1 MLKFVLRRMLN
12 KRWMILSLLIGNL
25 LLVSITCT
33 NPMYTRAVLQRM
45 LISDFAN
52 DLEESNTY
60 PTTLTVTSSPP
71 LVNIDQISEADAAV
85 EEAIA
90 DYNLPLLEKI
100 RLYSTKSLSIAPRLA
115 REEMEHK
122 TMLMSAMSDLPE
134 HVEIVAGRM
143 YSSEPDADGVIDV
156 IVSERCLVNMN
167 LLVDEIIDMPP
178 LILPDGSSMTFRVAG
193 VFKNSAS
200 DDAYWVR
207 SPSYYSTSC
216 FMDFDLF
223 CRYFADAAEPQNA
236 ICGTWYVLFD
246 YTKLRGDDAQRIFAL
261 TQKYDDAFSTLYYR
275 SFSANFEKTLS
286 DYLSM
291 SKKVSV
297 TMWVLQAPIFVL
309 LAVFIFMVSRQMLD
323 MEQNEIAVLKSRGAN
338 RRQLLTLYTLQ
349 SLILAAVAYAGGVAL
364 SPYLCQV
371 LGSANSFLEFV
382 RRSALDTQINSTVLL
397 YGAAAALL
405 SVLAMVLPVLRRS
418 KTTIVSH
425 KQGRNHRRSDRPLWQ
440 KLGLDV
446 ILLGVSLYGLYSFN
460 GQKEALSQ
468 KVLEGASLDPL
479 LFLSSS
485 LFMIAAGLLALRVL
499 PAVVWLVF
507 TPFKKLWSPALYAS
521 FLRILRTRRSQGFI
535 VVFLVITIALGVF
548 NADAA
553 RTINGNKEDNLRYE
567 IGADLVLQEKWSD
580 NSASLT
586 DNPDLD
592 LVYNE
597 PDYGRFLAMDGV
609 QSCAKVLTDSVSV
622 SVSGGT
628 LKNVQLMA
636 INTKAFGQTIWM
648 KEGLNPYPINAY
660 LNAISQNSRGVL
672 VSRNAQTDFGMKLG
686 DVISYKMSS
695 GEVHPR
701 HDLRLRGLLPELCP
715 RDLRQ
720 GHGRTVSRNAQL
732 SGGGQSLAGAGRVR
746 RHALRGLDQDQRL
759 HGFHLRLCRGKRP
772 DLHALPRRVRRAGG
786 DEERSGAAGHQRHS
800 DRGLHRGAAAV
811 RGGFPDLLGA
821 VHSVAHAAIR
831 HFPRDGSVHARNS
844 DHAAQRASV
853 HFGPVHRDRRGGGQ
867 ADRQAVHAADSAGLR
882 RVGQRAAP
890 SGGVPQ
896 RRHGAHR
903 HRGGR
908 DAGGLPDGAGRADF
922 PNEDRAG
929 AEAGRGLILCR
940 I

>member
-71 LVNIDQISEADAAV
+71 LVNIDQISDADAAV

-586 DNPDLD
+586 DNPNLD

-636 INTKAFGQTIWM
+636 INTKAFGQTIWI

-695 GEVHPR
+695 GESI
-701 HDLRLRGLLPELCP
+701 RGTICGFVDYFPSYAPVTYAKGTDGLYRETPNYLVVANLSQVQAECGVTPYEVWIKTNGSTDFIYDFAEENGLTFTRFRDASAELVEMKNDPVLQGTNGILTVGFIVVLLLCAVGF
-715 RDLRQ
+715 LIYWVLSIQ
-720 GHGRTVSRNAQL
+720 SRTLQFGIFRAMGLSMREILTMLLNEHLFISGLSIVTGAAVGKLTAKLYMPLIQLAYAASDNALPLQVVSRSGDMARIAIVVGVMLAVCLTVLGVLISRMKIAQ
-732 SGGGQSLAGAGRVR
+732 
-746 RHALRGLDQDQRL
+746 AL
-759 HGFHLRLCRGKRP
+759 K
-772 DLHALPRRVRRAGG
+772 
-786 DEERSGAAGHQRHS
+786 
-800 DRGLHRGAAAV
+800 
-811 RGGFPDLLGA
+811 LG
-821 VHSVAHAAIR
+821 
-831 HFPRDGSVHARNS
+831 
-844 DHAAQRASV
+844 
-853 HFGPVHRDRRGGGQ
+853 
-867 ADRQAVHAADSAGLR
+867 
-882 RVGQRAAP
+882 
-890 SGGVPQ
+890 
-896 RRHGAHR
+896 
-903 HRGGR
+903 
-908 DAGGLPDGAGRADF
+908 
-922 PNEDRAG
+922 ED
-929 AEAGRGLILCR
+929 
-940 I
+940 

>member
-71 LVNIDQISEADAAV
+71 LVNIDQISDADAAV

-90 DYNLPLLEKI
+90 DYNLSLLEKI

-586 DNPDLD
+586 DNPNLD

-695 GEVHPR
+695 GESI
-701 HDLRLRGLLPELCP
+701 RGTICGFVDYFPSYAPVTYAKGTDGLYRETPNYLVVANLSQVQAECGVTPYEVWIKTNGSTDFIYDFAEENGLTFTRFRDASAELVEMKNDPVLQGTNGILTVGFIVVLLLCAVGF
-715 RDLRQ
+715 LIYWVLSIQ
-720 GHGRTVSRNAQL
+720 SRTLQFGIFRAMGLSMREILTMLLNEHLFISGLSIVTGAAVGKLTAKLYMPLIQLAYAASDNALPLQVVSRSGDMARIAIVVGVMLAVCLTVLGVLISRMKIAQ
-732 SGGGQSLAGAGRVR
+732 
-746 RHALRGLDQDQRL
+746 AL
-759 HGFHLRLCRGKRP
+759 K
-772 DLHALPRRVRRAGG
+772 
-786 DEERSGAAGHQRHS
+786 
-800 DRGLHRGAAAV
+800 
-811 RGGFPDLLGA
+811 LG
-821 VHSVAHAAIR
+821 
-831 HFPRDGSVHARNS
+831 
-844 DHAAQRASV
+844 
-853 HFGPVHRDRRGGGQ
+853 
-867 ADRQAVHAADSAGLR
+867 
-882 RVGQRAAP
+882 
-890 SGGVPQ
+890 
-896 RRHGAHR
+896 
-903 HRGGR
+903 
-908 DAGGLPDGAGRADF
+908 
-922 PNEDRAG
+922 ED
-929 AEAGRGLILCR
+929 
-940 I
+940 

>member
-71 LVNIDQISEADAAV
+71 LVNIDQISDADAAV

-261 TQKYDDAFSTLYYR
+261 TQKYEDAFSTLYYR

-382 RRSALDTQINSTVLL
+382 RRSALDAQINSTVLL

-586 DNPDLD
+586 DNPNLD

-695 GEVHPR
+695 GESI
-701 HDLRLRGLLPELCP
+701 RGTICGFVDYFPSYAPVTYAKGTDGLYRETPNYLVVANLSQVQAECGVTPYEVWIKTNGSTDFIYDFAEENGLTFTRFRDASAELVEMKNDPVLQGTNGILTVGFIVVLLLCAVGF
-715 RDLRQ
+715 LIYWVLSIQ
-720 GHGRTVSRNAQL
+720 SRTLQFGIFRAMGLSMREILTMLLNEHLFISGLSIVTGAAVGKLTAKLYMPLIQLAYAASDNALPLQVVSRSGDMARIAIVVGVMLAVCLTVLGVLISRMKIAQ
-732 SGGGQSLAGAGRVR
+732 
-746 RHALRGLDQDQRL
+746 AL
-759 HGFHLRLCRGKRP
+759 K
-772 DLHALPRRVRRAGG
+772 
-786 DEERSGAAGHQRHS
+786 
-800 DRGLHRGAAAV
+800 
-811 RGGFPDLLGA
+811 LG
-821 VHSVAHAAIR
+821 
-831 HFPRDGSVHARNS
+831 
-844 DHAAQRASV
+844 
-853 HFGPVHRDRRGGGQ
+853 
-867 ADRQAVHAADSAGLR
+867 
-882 RVGQRAAP
+882 
-890 SGGVPQ
+890 
-896 RRHGAHR
+896 
-903 HRGGR
+903 
-908 DAGGLPDGAGRADF
+908 
-922 PNEDRAG
+922 ED
-929 AEAGRGLILCR
+929 
-940 I
+940 

>member
-382 RRSALDTQINSTVLL
+382 RRSALDAQINSTVLL

-521 FLRILRTRRSQGFI
+521 FLRILRTRRSQSFI

-586 DNPDLD
+586 DNPNLD

-695 GEVHPR
+695 GESI
-701 HDLRLRGLLPELCP
+701 RGTICGFVDYFPSYAPVTYAKGTDGLYRETPNYLVVANLSQVQAECGVTPYEVWIKTNGSTDFIYDFAEENGLTFTRFRDASAELVEMKNDPVLQGTNGILTVGFIVVLLLCAVGF
-715 RDLRQ
+715 LIYWVLSIQ
-720 GHGRTVSRNAQL
+720 SRTLQFGIFRAMGLSMREILTMLLNEHLFISGLSIVTGAAVGKLTAKLYMPLIQLAYAASDNALPLQVVSRSGDMARIAIVVGVMLAVCLTVLGVLISRMKIAQ
-732 SGGGQSLAGAGRVR
+732 
-746 RHALRGLDQDQRL
+746 AL
-759 HGFHLRLCRGKRP
+759 K
-772 DLHALPRRVRRAGG
+772 
-786 DEERSGAAGHQRHS
+786 
-800 DRGLHRGAAAV
+800 
-811 RGGFPDLLGA
+811 LG
-821 VHSVAHAAIR
+821 
-831 HFPRDGSVHARNS
+831 
-844 DHAAQRASV
+844 
-853 HFGPVHRDRRGGGQ
+853 
-867 ADRQAVHAADSAGLR
+867 
-882 RVGQRAAP
+882 
-890 SGGVPQ
+890 
-896 RRHGAHR
+896 
-903 HRGGR
+903 
-908 DAGGLPDGAGRADF
+908 
-922 PNEDRAG
+922 ED
-929 AEAGRGLILCR
+929 
-940 I
+940 

>member
-261 TQKYDDAFSTLYYR
+261 TQKYDDAFSTLYCR

-586 DNPDLD
+586 DNPNLD

-695 GEVHPR
+695 GESI
-701 HDLRLRGLLPELCP
+701 RGTICGFVDYFPSYAPVTYAKGTDGLYRETPNYLVVANLSQVQAECGVTPYEVWIKTNGSTDFIYDFAEENGLTFTRFRDASAELVEMKNDPVLQGTNGILTVGFIVVLLLCAVGF
-715 RDLRQ
+715 LIYWVLSIQ
-720 GHGRTVSRNAQL
+720 SRTLQFGIFRAMGLSMREILTMLLNEHLFISGLSIVTGAAVGKLTAKLYMPLIQLAYAASDNALPLQVVSRSGDMARIAIVVGVMLAVCLTVLGVLISRMKIAQ
-732 SGGGQSLAGAGRVR
+732 
-746 RHALRGLDQDQRL
+746 AL
-759 HGFHLRLCRGKRP
+759 K
-772 DLHALPRRVRRAGG
+772 
-786 DEERSGAAGHQRHS
+786 
-800 DRGLHRGAAAV
+800 
-811 RGGFPDLLGA
+811 LG
-821 VHSVAHAAIR
+821 
-831 HFPRDGSVHARNS
+831 
-844 DHAAQRASV
+844 
-853 HFGPVHRDRRGGGQ
+853 
-867 ADRQAVHAADSAGLR
+867 
-882 RVGQRAAP
+882 
-890 SGGVPQ
+890 
-896 RRHGAHR
+896 
-903 HRGGR
+903 
-908 DAGGLPDGAGRADF
+908 
-922 PNEDRAG
+922 ED
-929 AEAGRGLILCR
+929 
-940 I
+940 

>member
-71 LVNIDQISEADAAV
+71 LVNIDQISDADAAV

-115 REEMEHK
+115 REEIEHK

-382 RRSALDTQINSTVLL
+382 RRSALDAQINSTVLL

-586 DNPDLD
+586 DNPNLD

-695 GEVHPR
+695 GESI
-701 HDLRLRGLLPELCP
+701 RGTICGFVDYFPSYAPVTYAKGTDGLYRETPNYLVVANLSQVQAECGVTPYEVWIKTNGSTDFIYDFAEENGLTFTRFRDASAELVEMKNDPVLQGTNGILTVGFIVVLLLCAVGF
-715 RDLRQ
+715 LIYWVLSIQ
-720 GHGRTVSRNAQL
+720 SRTLQFGIFRAMGLSMREILTMLLNEHLFISGLSIVTGAAVGKLTAKLYMPLIQLAYAASDNALPLQVVSRSGDMARIAIVVGVMLAVCLTVLGVLISRMKIAQ
-732 SGGGQSLAGAGRVR
+732 
-746 RHALRGLDQDQRL
+746 AL
-759 HGFHLRLCRGKRP
+759 K
-772 DLHALPRRVRRAGG
+772 
-786 DEERSGAAGHQRHS
+786 
-800 DRGLHRGAAAV
+800 
-811 RGGFPDLLGA
+811 LG
-821 VHSVAHAAIR
+821 
-831 HFPRDGSVHARNS
+831 
-844 DHAAQRASV
+844 
-853 HFGPVHRDRRGGGQ
+853 
-867 ADRQAVHAADSAGLR
+867 
-882 RVGQRAAP
+882 
-890 SGGVPQ
+890 
-896 RRHGAHR
+896 
-903 HRGGR
+903 
-908 DAGGLPDGAGRADF
+908 
-922 PNEDRAG
+922 ED
-929 AEAGRGLILCR
+929 
-940 I
+940 

>member
-71 LVNIDQISEADAAV
+71 LVNIDQISDADAAV

-261 TQKYDDAFSTLYYR
+261 TRKYDDAFSTLYYR

-349 SLILAAVAYAGGVAL
+349 SLILAAVAYTGGVAL

-382 RRSALDTQINSTVLL
+382 RRSALDAQINSTVLL

-586 DNPDLD
+586 DNPNLD

-695 GEVHPR
+695 GESI
-701 HDLRLRGLLPELCP
+701 RGTICGFVDYFPSYAPVTYAKGTDGLYRETPNYLVVANLSQVQAECGVTPYEVWIKTNGSTDFIYDFAEENGLTFTRFRDASAELVEMKNDPVLQGTNGILTVGFIVVLLLCAVGF
-715 RDLRQ
+715 LIYWVLSIQ
-720 GHGRTVSRNAQL
+720 SRTLQFGIFRAMGLSMREILTMLLNEHLFISGLSIVTGAAVGKLTAKLYMPLIQLAYAASDNALPLQVVSRSGDMARIAIVVGVMLAVCLTVLGVLISRMKIAQ
-732 SGGGQSLAGAGRVR
+732 
-746 RHALRGLDQDQRL
+746 AL
-759 HGFHLRLCRGKRP
+759 K
-772 DLHALPRRVRRAGG
+772 
-786 DEERSGAAGHQRHS
+786 
-800 DRGLHRGAAAV
+800 
-811 RGGFPDLLGA
+811 LG
-821 VHSVAHAAIR
+821 
-831 HFPRDGSVHARNS
+831 
-844 DHAAQRASV
+844 
-853 HFGPVHRDRRGGGQ
+853 
-867 ADRQAVHAADSAGLR
+867 
-882 RVGQRAAP
+882 
-890 SGGVPQ
+890 
-896 RRHGAHR
+896 
-903 HRGGR
+903 
-908 DAGGLPDGAGRADF
+908 
-922 PNEDRAG
+922 ED
-929 AEAGRGLILCR
+929 
-940 I
+940 

>member
-382 RRSALDTQINSTVLL
+382 RRSALDAQINSTVLL

-586 DNPDLD
+586 DNPNLD

-597 PDYGRFLAMDGV
+597 PDYGRFLSMDGV

-695 GEVHPR
+695 GESI
-701 HDLRLRGLLPELCP
+701 RGTICGFVDYFPSYAPVTYAKGTDGLYRETPNYLVVANLSQVQAECGVTPYEVWIKTNGSTDFIYDFAEENGLTFTRFRDASAELVEMKNDPVLQGTNGILTVGFIVVLLLCAVGF
-715 RDLRQ
+715 LIYWVLSIQ
-720 GHGRTVSRNAQL
+720 SRTLQFGIFRAMGLSMREILTMLLNEHLFISGLSIVTGAAVGKLTAKLYMPLIQLAYAASDNALPLQVVSRSGDMARIAIVVGVMLAVCLTVLGVLISRMKIAQ
-732 SGGGQSLAGAGRVR
+732 
-746 RHALRGLDQDQRL
+746 AL
-759 HGFHLRLCRGKRP
+759 K
-772 DLHALPRRVRRAGG
+772 
-786 DEERSGAAGHQRHS
+786 
-800 DRGLHRGAAAV
+800 
-811 RGGFPDLLGA
+811 LG
-821 VHSVAHAAIR
+821 
-831 HFPRDGSVHARNS
+831 
-844 DHAAQRASV
+844 
-853 HFGPVHRDRRGGGQ
+853 
-867 ADRQAVHAADSAGLR
+867 
-882 RVGQRAAP
+882 
-890 SGGVPQ
+890 
-896 RRHGAHR
+896 
-903 HRGGR
+903 
-908 DAGGLPDGAGRADF
+908 
-922 PNEDRAG
+922 ED
-929 AEAGRGLILCR
+929 
-940 I
+940 

>member
-71 LVNIDQISEADAAV
+71 LVNIDQISDADAAV

-261 TQKYDDAFSTLYYR
+261 TQKYDDAFSTLYCR

-440 KLGLDV
+440 KLSLDV

-586 DNPDLD
+586 DNPNLD

-695 GEVHPR
+695 GESI
-701 HDLRLRGLLPELCP
+701 RGTICGFVDYFPSYAPVTYAKGTDGLYRETPNYLVVANLSQVQAECGVTPYEVWIKTNGSTDFIYDFAEENGLTFTRFRDASAELVEMKNDPVLQGTNGILTVGFIVVLLLCAVGF
-715 RDLRQ
+715 LIYWVLSIQ
-720 GHGRTVSRNAQL
+720 SRTLQFGIFRAMGLSMREILTMLLNEHLFISGLSIVTGAAVGKLTAKLYMPLIQLAYAASDNALPLQVVSRSGDMARIAIVVGVMLAVCLTVLGVLISRMKIAQ
-732 SGGGQSLAGAGRVR
+732 
-746 RHALRGLDQDQRL
+746 AL
-759 HGFHLRLCRGKRP
+759 K
-772 DLHALPRRVRRAGG
+772 
-786 DEERSGAAGHQRHS
+786 
-800 DRGLHRGAAAV
+800 
-811 RGGFPDLLGA
+811 LG
-821 VHSVAHAAIR
+821 
-831 HFPRDGSVHARNS
+831 
-844 DHAAQRASV
+844 
-853 HFGPVHRDRRGGGQ
+853 
-867 ADRQAVHAADSAGLR
+867 
-882 RVGQRAAP
+882 
-890 SGGVPQ
+890 
-896 RRHGAHR
+896 
-903 HRGGR
+903 
-908 DAGGLPDGAGRADF
+908 
-922 PNEDRAG
+922 ED
-929 AEAGRGLILCR
+929 
-940 I
+940 

>member
-71 LVNIDQISEADAAV
+71 LVNIDQISDADAAV

-364 SPYLCQV
+364 SPHLCQV

-382 RRSALDTQINSTVLL
+382 RRSALDAQINSTVLL

-586 DNPDLD
+586 DNPNLD

-636 INTKAFGQTIWM
+636 VNTKAFGQTIWM

-695 GEVHPR
+695 GESI
-701 HDLRLRGLLPELCP
+701 RGTICGFVDYFPSYAPVTYAKGTDGLYRETPNYLVVANLSQVQAECGVTPYEVWIRTNGSTDFIYDFAEENGLTFTRFRDASAELVEMKNDPVLQGTNGILTVGFIVVLLLCAVGF
-715 RDLRQ
+715 LIYWVLSIQ
-720 GHGRTVSRNAQL
+720 SRTLQFGIFRAMGLSMREILTMLLNEHLFISGLSIVTGAAVGKLTAKLYMPLIQLAYAASDNALPLQVVSRSGDMARIAIVVGVMLAVCLTVLGVLISRMKIAQ
-732 SGGGQSLAGAGRVR
+732 
-746 RHALRGLDQDQRL
+746 AL
-759 HGFHLRLCRGKRP
+759 K
-772 DLHALPRRVRRAGG
+772 
-786 DEERSGAAGHQRHS
+786 
-800 DRGLHRGAAAV
+800 
-811 RGGFPDLLGA
+811 LG
-821 VHSVAHAAIR
+821 
-831 HFPRDGSVHARNS
+831 
-844 DHAAQRASV
+844 
-853 HFGPVHRDRRGGGQ
+853 
-867 ADRQAVHAADSAGLR
+867 
-882 RVGQRAAP
+882 
-890 SGGVPQ
+890 
-896 RRHGAHR
+896 
-903 HRGGR
+903 
-908 DAGGLPDGAGRADF
+908 
-922 PNEDRAG
+922 ED
-929 AEAGRGLILCR
+929 
-940 I
+940 

>member
-71 LVNIDQISEADAAV
+71 LVNIDQISDADAAV

-90 DYNLPLLEKI
+90 DYNLPLLERI

-261 TQKYDDAFSTLYYR
+261 TQKYDDAFSTLYCR

-695 GEVHPR
+695 GESI
-701 HDLRLRGLLPELCP
+701 RGTICGFVDYFPSYAPVTYAKGTDGLYRETPNYLVVANLSQVQAECGVTPYEVWIKTNGSTDFIYDFAEENGLTFTRFRDASAELVEMKNDPVLQGTNGILTVGFIVVLLLCAVGF
-715 RDLRQ
+715 LIYWVLSIQ
-720 GHGRTVSRNAQL
+720 SRTLQFGIFRAMGLSMREILTMLLNEHLFISGLSIVTGAAVGKLTAKLYMPLIQLAYAASDNALPLQVVSRSGDMARIAIVVGVMLAVCLTVLGVLISRMKIAQ
-732 SGGGQSLAGAGRVR
+732 
-746 RHALRGLDQDQRL
+746 AL
-759 HGFHLRLCRGKRP
+759 K
-772 DLHALPRRVRRAGG
+772 
-786 DEERSGAAGHQRHS
+786 
-800 DRGLHRGAAAV
+800 
-811 RGGFPDLLGA
+811 LG
-821 VHSVAHAAIR
+821 
-831 HFPRDGSVHARNS
+831 
-844 DHAAQRASV
+844 
-853 HFGPVHRDRRGGGQ
+853 
-867 ADRQAVHAADSAGLR
+867 
-882 RVGQRAAP
+882 
-890 SGGVPQ
+890 
-896 RRHGAHR
+896 
-903 HRGGR
+903 
-908 DAGGLPDGAGRADF
+908 
-922 PNEDRAG
+922 ED
-929 AEAGRGLILCR
+929 
-940 I
+940 

>member
-71 LVNIDQISEADAAV
+71 LVNIDQISDADAAV

-586 DNPDLD
+586 DNPNLD

-695 GEVHPR
+695 GESI
-701 HDLRLRGLLPELCP
+701 RGTICGFVDYFPSYAPVTYAKGTDGLYRETPNYLVVANLSQVQAECGVTPYEVWIKTNGSTDFIYDFAEENGLTFTHFRDASAELVEMKNNPVLQGTNGILTVGFIVVLLLCAVGF
-715 RDLRQ
+715 LIYWVLSIQ
-720 GHGRTVSRNAQL
+720 SRTLQFGIFRAMGLSMREILTMLLNEHLFISGLSIVTGAAVGKLTAKLYMPLIQLAYAASDNALPLQVVSRSGDMARIAIVVGVMLAVCLTVLGVLISRMKIAQ
-732 SGGGQSLAGAGRVR
+732 
-746 RHALRGLDQDQRL
+746 AL
-759 HGFHLRLCRGKRP
+759 K
-772 DLHALPRRVRRAGG
+772 
-786 DEERSGAAGHQRHS
+786 
-800 DRGLHRGAAAV
+800 
-811 RGGFPDLLGA
+811 LG
-821 VHSVAHAAIR
+821 
-831 HFPRDGSVHARNS
+831 
-844 DHAAQRASV
+844 
-853 HFGPVHRDRRGGGQ
+853 
-867 ADRQAVHAADSAGLR
+867 
-882 RVGQRAAP
+882 
-890 SGGVPQ
+890 
-896 RRHGAHR
+896 
-903 HRGGR
+903 
-908 DAGGLPDGAGRADF
+908 
-922 PNEDRAG
+922 ED
-929 AEAGRGLILCR
+929 
-940 I
+940 

>member
-71 LVNIDQISEADAAV
+71 LVNIDQISDADAAV

-90 DYNLPLLEKI
+90 DYNLSLLEKI

-261 TQKYDDAFSTLYYR
+261 TQKYDDAFSTLYCR

-695 GEVHPR
+695 GESI
-701 HDLRLRGLLPELCP
+701 RGTICGFVDYFPSYAPVTYAKGTDGLYRETPNYLVVANLSQVQAECGVTPYEVWIKTNGSTDFIYDFAEENGLTFTRFRDASAELVEMKNDPVLQGTNGILTVGFIVVLLLCAVGF
-715 RDLRQ
+715 LIYWVLSIQ
-720 GHGRTVSRNAQL
+720 SRTLQFGIFRAMGLSMREILTMLLNEHLFISGLSIVTGAAVGKLTAKLYMPLIQLAYAASDNALPLQVVSRSGDMARIAIVVGVMLAVCLTVLGVLISRMKIAQ
-732 SGGGQSLAGAGRVR
+732 
-746 RHALRGLDQDQRL
+746 AL
-759 HGFHLRLCRGKRP
+759 K
-772 DLHALPRRVRRAGG
+772 
-786 DEERSGAAGHQRHS
+786 
-800 DRGLHRGAAAV
+800 
-811 RGGFPDLLGA
+811 LG
-821 VHSVAHAAIR
+821 
-831 HFPRDGSVHARNS
+831 
-844 DHAAQRASV
+844 
-853 HFGPVHRDRRGGGQ
+853 
-867 ADRQAVHAADSAGLR
+867 
-882 RVGQRAAP
+882 
-890 SGGVPQ
+890 
-896 RRHGAHR
+896 
-903 HRGGR
+903 
-908 DAGGLPDGAGRADF
+908 
-922 PNEDRAG
+922 ED
-929 AEAGRGLILCR
+929 
-940 I
+940 

>member
-71 LVNIDQISEADAAV
+71 LVNIDQISDADAAV

-349 SLILAAVAYAGGVAL
+349 SLILAAVAYVGGVAL

-382 RRSALDTQINSTVLL
+382 RRSALDAQINSTVLL

-586 DNPDLD
+586 DNPNLD

-695 GEVHPR
+695 GESI
-701 HDLRLRGLLPELCP
+701 RGTICGFVDYFPSYAPVTYAKGTDGLYRETPNYLVVANLSQVQAECGVTPYEVWIKTNGSTDFIYDFAEENGLTFTRFRDASAELVEMKNDPVLQGTNGILTVGFIVVLLLCAVGF
-715 RDLRQ
+715 LIYWVLSIQ
-720 GHGRTVSRNAQL
+720 SRTLQFGIFRAMGLSMREILTMLLNEHLFISGLSIVTGAAVGKLTAKLYMPLIQLAYAASDNALPLQVVSRSGDMARIAIVVGVMLAVCLTVLGVLISRMKIAQ
-732 SGGGQSLAGAGRVR
+732 
-746 RHALRGLDQDQRL
+746 AL
-759 HGFHLRLCRGKRP
+759 K
-772 DLHALPRRVRRAGG
+772 
-786 DEERSGAAGHQRHS
+786 
-800 DRGLHRGAAAV
+800 
-811 RGGFPDLLGA
+811 LG
-821 VHSVAHAAIR
+821 
-831 HFPRDGSVHARNS
+831 
-844 DHAAQRASV
+844 
-853 HFGPVHRDRRGGGQ
+853 
-867 ADRQAVHAADSAGLR
+867 
-882 RVGQRAAP
+882 
-890 SGGVPQ
+890 
-896 RRHGAHR
+896 
-903 HRGGR
+903 
-908 DAGGLPDGAGRADF
+908 
-922 PNEDRAG
+922 ED
-929 AEAGRGLILCR
+929 
-940 I
+940 

>member
-71 LVNIDQISEADAAV
+71 LVNIDQISDADAAV

-382 RRSALDTQINSTVLL
+382 RRSALDAQINSTVLL

-425 KQGRNHRRSDRPLWQ
+425 KQGRNHRRSDRALWQ

-586 DNPDLD
+586 DNPNLD

-695 GEVHPR
+695 GESI
-701 HDLRLRGLLPELCP
+701 RGTICGFVDYFPSYAPVTYAKGTDGLYRETPNYLVVANLSQVQAECGVTPYEVWIKTNGSTDFIYDFAEENGLTFTHFRDASAELVEMKNDPVLQGTNGILTVGFIVVLLLCAVGF
-715 RDLRQ
+715 LIYWVLSIQ
-720 GHGRTVSRNAQL
+720 SRTLQFGIFRAMGLSMREILTMLLNEHLFISGLSIVTGAAVGKLTAKLYMPLIQLAYAASDNALPLQVVSRSGDMARIAIVVGVMLAVCLTVLGVLISRMKIAQ
-732 SGGGQSLAGAGRVR
+732 
-746 RHALRGLDQDQRL
+746 AL
-759 HGFHLRLCRGKRP
+759 K
-772 DLHALPRRVRRAGG
+772 
-786 DEERSGAAGHQRHS
+786 
-800 DRGLHRGAAAV
+800 
-811 RGGFPDLLGA
+811 LG
-821 VHSVAHAAIR
+821 
-831 HFPRDGSVHARNS
+831 
-844 DHAAQRASV
+844 
-853 HFGPVHRDRRGGGQ
+853 
-867 ADRQAVHAADSAGLR
+867 
-882 RVGQRAAP
+882 
-890 SGGVPQ
+890 
-896 RRHGAHR
+896 
-903 HRGGR
+903 
-908 DAGGLPDGAGRADF
+908 
-922 PNEDRAG
+922 ED
-929 AEAGRGLILCR
+929 
-940 I
+940 

>member
-71 LVNIDQISEADAAV
+71 LVNIDQISDADAAV

-261 TQKYDDAFSTLYYR
+261 TQKYDDAFNTLYYR

-291 SKKVSV
+291 SKKVCV

-586 DNPDLD
+586 DNPNLD

-695 GEVHPR
+695 GESI
-701 HDLRLRGLLPELCP
+701 RGTICGFVDYFPSYAPVTYAKGTDGLYRETPNYLVVANLSQVQAECGVTPYEVWIKTNGSTDFIYDFAEENGLTFTRFRDASAELVEMKNDPVLQGTNGILTVGFIVVLLLCAVGF
-715 RDLRQ
+715 LIYWVLSIQ
-720 GHGRTVSRNAQL
+720 SRTLQFGIFRAMGLSMREILTMLLNEHLFISGLSIVTGAAVGKLTAKLYMPLIQLAYAASDNALPLQVVSRSGDMARIAIVVGVMLAVCLTVLGVLISRMKIAQ
-732 SGGGQSLAGAGRVR
+732 
-746 RHALRGLDQDQRL
+746 AL
-759 HGFHLRLCRGKRP
+759 K
-772 DLHALPRRVRRAGG
+772 
-786 DEERSGAAGHQRHS
+786 
-800 DRGLHRGAAAV
+800 
-811 RGGFPDLLGA
+811 LG
-821 VHSVAHAAIR
+821 
-831 HFPRDGSVHARNS
+831 
-844 DHAAQRASV
+844 
-853 HFGPVHRDRRGGGQ
+853 
-867 ADRQAVHAADSAGLR
+867 
-882 RVGQRAAP
+882 
-890 SGGVPQ
+890 
-896 RRHGAHR
+896 
-903 HRGGR
+903 
-908 DAGGLPDGAGRADF
+908 
-922 PNEDRAG
+922 ED
-929 AEAGRGLILCR
+929 
-940 I
+940 

>member
-71 LVNIDQISEADAAV
+71 LVNIDQISDADAAV

-521 FLRILRTRRSQGFI
+521 FLRILRTRRSQSFI

-586 DNPDLD
+586 DNPNLD

-695 GEVHPR
+695 GESI
-701 HDLRLRGLLPELCP
+701 RGTICGFVDYFSSYAPVTYAKGTDGLYRETPNYLVVANLSQVQAECGVTPYEVWIKTNGSTDFIYDFAEENGLTFTRFRDASAELVEMKNDPVLQGTNGILTVGFIVVLLLCAVGF
-715 RDLRQ
+715 LIYWVLSIQ
-720 GHGRTVSRNAQL
+720 SRTLQFGIFRAMGLSMREILTMLLNEHLFISGLSIVTGAAVGKLTAKLYMPLIQLAYAAPDNALPLQVVSRSGDMARIAIVVGVMLAVCLTVLGVLISRMKIAQ
-732 SGGGQSLAGAGRVR
+732 
-746 RHALRGLDQDQRL
+746 AL
-759 HGFHLRLCRGKRP
+759 K
-772 DLHALPRRVRRAGG
+772 
-786 DEERSGAAGHQRHS
+786 
-800 DRGLHRGAAAV
+800 
-811 RGGFPDLLGA
+811 LG
-821 VHSVAHAAIR
+821 
-831 HFPRDGSVHARNS
+831 
-844 DHAAQRASV
+844 
-853 HFGPVHRDRRGGGQ
+853 
-867 ADRQAVHAADSAGLR
+867 
-882 RVGQRAAP
+882 
-890 SGGVPQ
+890 
-896 RRHGAHR
+896 
-903 HRGGR
+903 
-908 DAGGLPDGAGRADF
+908 
-922 PNEDRAG
+922 ED
-929 AEAGRGLILCR
+929 
-940 I
+940 

>member
-71 LVNIDQISEADAAV
+71 LVNIDQISDADAAV

-223 CRYFADAAEPQNA
+223 CRYFADAAESQNA

-382 RRSALDTQINSTVLL
+382 RRSALDAQINSTVLL

-586 DNPDLD
+586 DNPNLD

-636 INTKAFGQTIWM
+636 VNTKAFGQTIWM

-695 GEVHPR
+695 GESI
-701 HDLRLRGLLPELCP
+701 RGTICGFVDYFPSYAPVTYAKGTDGLYRETPNYLVVANLSQVQAECGVTPYEVWIKTNGSTDFIYDFAEENGLTFTRFRDASAELVEMKNDPVLQGTNGILTVGFIVVLLLCAVGF
-715 RDLRQ
+715 LIYWVLSIQ
-720 GHGRTVSRNAQL
+720 SRTLQFGIFRAMGLSMREILTMLLNEHLFISGLSIVTGAAVGKLTAKLYMPLIQLAYAASDNALPLQVVSRSGDMARIAIVVGVMLAVCLTVLGVLISRMKIAQ
-732 SGGGQSLAGAGRVR
+732 
-746 RHALRGLDQDQRL
+746 AL
-759 HGFHLRLCRGKRP
+759 K
-772 DLHALPRRVRRAGG
+772 
-786 DEERSGAAGHQRHS
+786 
-800 DRGLHRGAAAV
+800 
-811 RGGFPDLLGA
+811 LG
-821 VHSVAHAAIR
+821 
-831 HFPRDGSVHARNS
+831 
-844 DHAAQRASV
+844 
-853 HFGPVHRDRRGGGQ
+853 
-867 ADRQAVHAADSAGLR
+867 
-882 RVGQRAAP
+882 
-890 SGGVPQ
+890 
-896 RRHGAHR
+896 
-903 HRGGR
+903 
-908 DAGGLPDGAGRADF
+908 
-922 PNEDRAG
+922 ED
-929 AEAGRGLILCR
+929 
-940 I
+940 

>member
-71 LVNIDQISEADAAV
+71 LVNIDQISDADAAV

-178 LILPDGSSMTFRVAG
+178 LILPDGSTMTFRVAG

-586 DNPDLD
+586 DNPNLD

-695 GEVHPR
+695 GESI
-701 HDLRLRGLLPELCP
+701 RGTICGFVDYFPSYAPVTYAKGTDGLYRETPNYLVVANLSQVQAECGVTPYEVWIKTNGSTDFIYDFAEENGLTFTRFRDASAELVEMKNDPVLQGTNGILTVGFIVVLLLCAVGF
-715 RDLRQ
+715 LIYWVLSIQ
-720 GHGRTVSRNAQL
+720 SRTLQFGIFRAMGLSMREILTMLLNEHLFISGLSIVTGAAVGKLTAKLYMPLIQLAYAASDNALPLQVVSRSGDMARIAIVVGVMLAVCLTVLGVLISRMKIAQ
-732 SGGGQSLAGAGRVR
+732 
-746 RHALRGLDQDQRL
+746 AL
-759 HGFHLRLCRGKRP
+759 K
-772 DLHALPRRVRRAGG
+772 
-786 DEERSGAAGHQRHS
+786 
-800 DRGLHRGAAAV
+800 
-811 RGGFPDLLGA
+811 LG
-821 VHSVAHAAIR
+821 
-831 HFPRDGSVHARNS
+831 
-844 DHAAQRASV
+844 
-853 HFGPVHRDRRGGGQ
+853 
-867 ADRQAVHAADSAGLR
+867 
-882 RVGQRAAP
+882 
-890 SGGVPQ
+890 
-896 RRHGAHR
+896 
-903 HRGGR
+903 
-908 DAGGLPDGAGRADF
+908 
-922 PNEDRAG
+922 ED
-929 AEAGRGLILCR
+929 
-940 I
+940 

>member
-71 LVNIDQISEADAAV
+71 LVNIDQISDADAAV

-223 CRYFADAAEPQNA
+223 CRYFADAAQPQNA

-349 SLILAAVAYAGGVAL
+349 SLILAVVAYAGGVAL

-485 LFMIAAGLLALRVL
+485 LFMIATGLLALRVL

-586 DNPDLD
+586 DNPNLD

-628 LKNVQLMA
+628 LKSVQLMA

-695 GEVHPR
+695 GESI
-701 HDLRLRGLLPELCP
+701 RGTICGFVDYFPSYAPVTYAKGTDGLYRETPNYLVVANLSQVQAECGVTPYEVWIKTNGSTDFIYDFAEENGLTFTRFRDASAELVEMKNDPVLQGTNGILTVGFIVVLLLCAVGF
-715 RDLRQ
+715 LIYWVLSIQ
-720 GHGRTVSRNAQL
+720 SRTLQFGIFRAMGLSMREILTMLLNEHLFISGLSIVTGAAVGKLTAKLYMPLIQLAYAASDNALPLQVVSRSGDMARIAIVVGVMLAVCLTVLGVLISRMKIAQ
-732 SGGGQSLAGAGRVR
+732 
-746 RHALRGLDQDQRL
+746 AL
-759 HGFHLRLCRGKRP
+759 K
-772 DLHALPRRVRRAGG
+772 
-786 DEERSGAAGHQRHS
+786 
-800 DRGLHRGAAAV
+800 
-811 RGGFPDLLGA
+811 LG
-821 VHSVAHAAIR
+821 
-831 HFPRDGSVHARNS
+831 
-844 DHAAQRASV
+844 
-853 HFGPVHRDRRGGGQ
+853 
-867 ADRQAVHAADSAGLR
+867 
-882 RVGQRAAP
+882 
-890 SGGVPQ
+890 
-896 RRHGAHR
+896 
-903 HRGGR
+903 
-908 DAGGLPDGAGRADF
+908 
-922 PNEDRAG
+922 ED
-929 AEAGRGLILCR
+929 
-940 I
+940 

>member
-71 LVNIDQISEADAAV
+71 LVNIDQISDADAAV

-156 IVSERCLVNMN
+156 IVSKRCLVNMN

-586 DNPDLD
+586 DNPNLD

-636 INTKAFGQTIWM
+636 VNTKAFGQTIWM

-695 GEVHPR
+695 GESI
-701 HDLRLRGLLPELCP
+701 RGTICGFVDYFPSYAPVTYAKGTDGLYRETPNYLVVANLSQVQAECGVTPYEVWIKTNGSTDFIYDFAEENGLTFTRFRDASAELVEMKNDPVLQGTNGILTVGFIVVLLLCAVGF
-715 RDLRQ
+715 LIYWVLSIQ
-720 GHGRTVSRNAQL
+720 SRTLQFGIFRAMGLSMREILTMLLNEHLFISGLSIVTGAAVGKLTAKLYMPLIQLAYAASDNALPLQVVSRSGDMARIAIVVGVMLAVCLTVLGVLISRMKIAQ
-732 SGGGQSLAGAGRVR
+732 
-746 RHALRGLDQDQRL
+746 AL
-759 HGFHLRLCRGKRP
+759 K
-772 DLHALPRRVRRAGG
+772 
-786 DEERSGAAGHQRHS
+786 
-800 DRGLHRGAAAV
+800 
-811 RGGFPDLLGA
+811 LG
-821 VHSVAHAAIR
+821 
-831 HFPRDGSVHARNS
+831 
-844 DHAAQRASV
+844 
-853 HFGPVHRDRRGGGQ
+853 
-867 ADRQAVHAADSAGLR
+867 
-882 RVGQRAAP
+882 
-890 SGGVPQ
+890 
-896 RRHGAHR
+896 
-903 HRGGR
+903 
-908 DAGGLPDGAGRADF
+908 
-922 PNEDRAG
+922 ED
-929 AEAGRGLILCR
+929 
-940 I
+940 

>member
-71 LVNIDQISEADAAV
+71 LVNIDQISDADAAV

-223 CRYFADAAEPQNA
+223 CRYFADAAQPQNA

-349 SLILAAVAYAGGVAL
+349 SLILAVVAYAGGVAL

-521 FLRILRTRRSQGFI
+521 FLRILRTRRSQSFI

-586 DNPDLD
+586 DNPNLD

-686 DVISYKMSS
+686 DVISYKVSS
-695 GEVHPR
+695 GESI
-701 HDLRLRGLLPELCP
+701 RGTICGFVDYFPSYAPVTYAKGTDGLYRETPNYLVVANLSQVQAECGVTPYEVWIKTNGSTDFIYDFAEENGLTFTRFRDASAELVEMKNDPVLQGTNGILTVGFIVVLLLCAVGF
-715 RDLRQ
+715 LIYWVLSIQ
-720 GHGRTVSRNAQL
+720 SRTLQFGIFRAMGLSMREILTMLLNEHLFISGLSIVTGAAVGKLTAKLYMPLIQLAYAASDNALPLQVVSRSGDMARIAIVVGVMLAVCLTVLGVLISRMKIAQ
-732 SGGGQSLAGAGRVR
+732 
-746 RHALRGLDQDQRL
+746 AL
-759 HGFHLRLCRGKRP
+759 K
-772 DLHALPRRVRRAGG
+772 
-786 DEERSGAAGHQRHS
+786 
-800 DRGLHRGAAAV
+800 
-811 RGGFPDLLGA
+811 LG
-821 VHSVAHAAIR
+821 
-831 HFPRDGSVHARNS
+831 
-844 DHAAQRASV
+844 
-853 HFGPVHRDRRGGGQ
+853 
-867 ADRQAVHAADSAGLR
+867 
-882 RVGQRAAP
+882 
-890 SGGVPQ
+890 
-896 RRHGAHR
+896 
-903 HRGGR
+903 
-908 DAGGLPDGAGRADF
+908 
-922 PNEDRAG
+922 ED
-929 AEAGRGLILCR
+929 
-940 I
+940 

>member
-71 LVNIDQISEADAAV
+71 LVNIDQISDADAAV

-207 SPSYYSTSC
+207 SPSYYSSSC

-382 RRSALDTQINSTVLL
+382 RRSALDAQINSTVLL

-586 DNPDLD
+586 DNPNLD

-695 GEVHPR
+695 GESI
-701 HDLRLRGLLPELCP
+701 RGTICGFVDYFPSYAPVTYAKGTDGLYRETPNYLVVANLSQVQAECGVTPYEVWIKTNGSTDFIYDFAEENGLTFTRFRDASAELVEMKNDPVLQGTNGILTVGFIVVLLLCAVGF
-715 RDLRQ
+715 LIYWVLSIQ
-720 GHGRTVSRNAQL
+720 SRTLQFGIFRAMGLSMREILTMLLNEHLFISGLSIVTGAAVGKLTAKLYMPLIQLAYAASDNALPLQVVSR
-732 SGGGQSLAGAGRVR
+732 SGDMARIAIVVGVMLAVCLTVLGVLISRMKI
-746 RHALRGLDQDQRL
+746 AL
-759 HGFHLRLCRGKRP
+759 
-772 DLHALPRRVRRAGG
+772 ALK
-786 DEERSGAAGHQRHS
+786 
-800 DRGLHRGAAAV
+800 
-811 RGGFPDLLGA
+811 LG
-821 VHSVAHAAIR
+821 
-831 HFPRDGSVHARNS
+831 
-844 DHAAQRASV
+844 
-853 HFGPVHRDRRGGGQ
+853 
-867 ADRQAVHAADSAGLR
+867 
-882 RVGQRAAP
+882 
-890 SGGVPQ
+890 
-896 RRHGAHR
+896 
-903 HRGGR
+903 
-908 DAGGLPDGAGRADF
+908 
-922 PNEDRAG
+922 ED
-929 AEAGRGLILCR
+929 
-940 I
+940 

>member
-71 LVNIDQISEADAAV
+71 LVNIDQISDADAAV

-134 HVEIVAGRM
+134 HVEIVAGRV

-291 SKKVSV
+291 SKKVCV

-586 DNPDLD
+586 DNPNLD

-609 QSCAKVLTDSVSV
+609 QSCAEVLTDSVSV

-648 KEGLNPYPINAY
+648 KEGLNSYPINAY

-695 GEVHPR
+695 GESI
-701 HDLRLRGLLPELCP
+701 RGTICGFVDYFPSYAPVTYAKGTDGLYRETPNYLVVANLSQVQAECGVTPYEVWIKTNGSTDFIYDFAEENGLTFTRFRDASAELVEMKNDPVLQGTNGILTVGFIVVLLLCAVGF
-715 RDLRQ
+715 LIYWVLSIQ
-720 GHGRTVSRNAQL
+720 SRTLQFGIFRAMGLSMREILTMLLNEHLFISGLSIVTGATVGKLTAKLYMPLIQLAYAASDNVLPLQVVSRSGDMARIAIVVGVMLAVCLTVLGVLISRMKIAQ
-732 SGGGQSLAGAGRVR
+732 
-746 RHALRGLDQDQRL
+746 AL
-759 HGFHLRLCRGKRP
+759 K
-772 DLHALPRRVRRAGG
+772 
-786 DEERSGAAGHQRHS
+786 
-800 DRGLHRGAAAV
+800 
-811 RGGFPDLLGA
+811 LG
-821 VHSVAHAAIR
+821 
-831 HFPRDGSVHARNS
+831 
-844 DHAAQRASV
+844 
-853 HFGPVHRDRRGGGQ
+853 
-867 ADRQAVHAADSAGLR
+867 
-882 RVGQRAAP
+882 
-890 SGGVPQ
+890 
-896 RRHGAHR
+896 
-903 HRGGR
+903 
-908 DAGGLPDGAGRADF
+908 
-922 PNEDRAG
+922 ED
-929 AEAGRGLILCR
+929 
-940 I
+940 

>member
-71 LVNIDQISEADAAV
+71 LVNIDQISDADAAV

-382 RRSALDTQINSTVLL
+382 RRSALDAQINSTVLL

-586 DNPDLD
+586 DNPNLD

-636 INTKAFGQTIWM
+636 VNTKAFGQTIWM

-695 GEVHPR
+695 GESI
-701 HDLRLRGLLPELCP
+701 RGTICGFVDYFPSYAPVTYAKGTDGLYRETPNYLVVANLSQVQAECGVTPYEVWIKTNGSTDFIYDFAEENGLTFTRFRDASAELVEMKNDPVLQGTNGILTVGFIVVLLLCAVGF
-715 RDLRQ
+715 LIYWVLSIQ
-720 GHGRTVSRNAQL
+720 SRTLQFGIFRAMGLSMREILTMLLNEHLFISGLSIVTGAAVGKLTAKLYMPLIQLAYAASDNALPLQVVSRSGDMARIAIVVGVMLAVCLTVLGVLISRMKIAQ
-732 SGGGQSLAGAGRVR
+732 
-746 RHALRGLDQDQRL
+746 AL
-759 HGFHLRLCRGKRP
+759 K
-772 DLHALPRRVRRAGG
+772 
-786 DEERSGAAGHQRHS
+786 
-800 DRGLHRGAAAV
+800 
-811 RGGFPDLLGA
+811 LG
-821 VHSVAHAAIR
+821 
-831 HFPRDGSVHARNS
+831 
-844 DHAAQRASV
+844 
-853 HFGPVHRDRRGGGQ
+853 
-867 ADRQAVHAADSAGLR
+867 
-882 RVGQRAAP
+882 
-890 SGGVPQ
+890 
-896 RRHGAHR
+896 
-903 HRGGR
+903 
-908 DAGGLPDGAGRADF
+908 
-922 PNEDRAG
+922 ED
-929 AEAGRGLILCR
+929 
-940 I
+940 

>member
-71 LVNIDQISEADAAV
+71 LVNIDQISDADAAV

-223 CRYFADAAEPQNA
+223 CRYFADAAESQNA

-382 RRSALDTQINSTVLL
+382 RRSALDAQINSTVLL

-586 DNPDLD
+586 DNPNLD

-636 INTKAFGQTIWM
+636 VNTKAFGQTIWM

-695 GEVHPR
+695 GESI
-701 HDLRLRGLLPELCP
+701 RGTICGFVDYFPSYAPVTYAKGTDGLYRETPNYLVVANLSQVQAECGVTPYEVWIRTNGSTDFIYDFAEENGLTFTRFRDASAELVEMKNDPVLQGTNGILTVGFIVVLLLCAVGF
-715 RDLRQ
+715 LIYWVLSIQ
-720 GHGRTVSRNAQL
+720 SRTLQFGIFRAMGLSMREILTMLLNEHLFISGLSIVTGAAVGKLTAKLYMPLIQLAYAASDNALPLQVVSRSGDMARIAIVVGVMLAVCLTVLGVLISRMKIAQ
-732 SGGGQSLAGAGRVR
+732 
-746 RHALRGLDQDQRL
+746 AL
-759 HGFHLRLCRGKRP
+759 K
-772 DLHALPRRVRRAGG
+772 
-786 DEERSGAAGHQRHS
+786 
-800 DRGLHRGAAAV
+800 
-811 RGGFPDLLGA
+811 LG
-821 VHSVAHAAIR
+821 
-831 HFPRDGSVHARNS
+831 
-844 DHAAQRASV
+844 
-853 HFGPVHRDRRGGGQ
+853 
-867 ADRQAVHAADSAGLR
+867 
-882 RVGQRAAP
+882 
-890 SGGVPQ
+890 
-896 RRHGAHR
+896 
-903 HRGGR
+903 
-908 DAGGLPDGAGRADF
+908 
-922 PNEDRAG
+922 ED
-929 AEAGRGLILCR
+929 
-940 I
+940 